1 MARYE
6 QGYLGDFSG
15 TLGKAVGSNWKGI
28 PVLRAKPKK
37 RKNAG
42 TDLQLEQQSKFGLG
56 RSFARAMHNVFTLGF
71 RNQAIKMTGANYG
84 LSLVMNNAI
93 AGTNPNFTI
102 DYSKVLVS
110 QGTLPNETDL
120 KLAVSS
126 NNGVIQFTWEF
137 NPDDKEV
144 NPTDQAL
151 LVAYCPEKNK
161 AAFVINATRSDKLAT
176 LRVSHFTGKEVHTW
190 LSFIAANGTKLC
202 DSEYVGKIT
211 VT

>member
-15 TLGKAVGSNWKGI
+15 KLGKAVGSKWRGVAYIRTKSSN
-28 PVLRAKPKK
+28 RSNAKTPK
-37 RKNAG
+37 
-42 TDLQLEQQSKFGLG
+42 QLEQQAKFKIG
-56 RSFARAMHNVFTLGF
+56 RAFARAMHNVFSLGF
-71 RNQAIKMTGANYG
+71 KDQAVKMTGANYG
-84 LSLVMNNAI
+84 LSYVMNNAI
-93 AGTNPNFTI
+93 TGANPNFTI

-110 QGTLPNETDL
+110 QGTLPNEADL

-126 NNGVIQFTWEF
+126 SNGAIQFTWDF
-137 NPDDKEV
+137 NPDDKEL
-144 NPTDQAL
+144 NPTDQAV

-176 LRVSHFTGKEVHTW
+176 LRASHFTGKEVHTW
-190 LSFIAANGTKLC
+190 LSFIAANGSKLC
-202 DSEYVGKIT
+202 DSAYVGKLT